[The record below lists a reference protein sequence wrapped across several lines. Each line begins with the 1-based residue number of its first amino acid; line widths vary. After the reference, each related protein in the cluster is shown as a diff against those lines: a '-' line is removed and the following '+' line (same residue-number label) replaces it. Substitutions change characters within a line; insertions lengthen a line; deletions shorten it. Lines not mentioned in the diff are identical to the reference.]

1 MKRIGIDINGV
12 LRDTIGKFTQL
23 YEKHLIESSEEP
35 FAGNTYELD
44 MSGNTELIEIESE
57 TFEYEKLSDVDSLEL
72 DKHFAFKSKEEL
84 FNFMYEEYAMELFGH
99 APSTEMTTFNM
110 LNDLYFELRDENE
123 LLIVSSEIGKSK
135 PASLFFISKFGCL
148 LEKVLFFS
156 DITKNN
162 MWNQIDI
169 LLTADPN
176 LLLEKPVGKTV
187 IKFNT
192 SYNKHIES
200 EYEISSL
207 SEFSEIIKTLI

>member
-1 MKRIGIDINGV
+1 MKKIGIDINGV

-23 YEKHLIESSEEP
+23 YEKHLIDSSDEP
-35 FAGNTYELD
+35 FVGNTYELD
-44 MSGNTELIEIESE
+44 MSGNTELIELENES
-57 TFEYEKLSDVDSLEL
+57 FEYKQISDVDSLEL
-72 DKHFAFKSKEEL
+72 DKHFSFRSKEEL

-110 LNDLYFELRDENE
+110 LNDLYYELRDENE

-162 MWNQIDI
+162 MWDQVDI
-169 LLTADPN
+169 LLTADPI

-187 IKFNT
+187 VKFNT

-207 SEFSEIIKTLI
+207 SDFGEIIKTLI